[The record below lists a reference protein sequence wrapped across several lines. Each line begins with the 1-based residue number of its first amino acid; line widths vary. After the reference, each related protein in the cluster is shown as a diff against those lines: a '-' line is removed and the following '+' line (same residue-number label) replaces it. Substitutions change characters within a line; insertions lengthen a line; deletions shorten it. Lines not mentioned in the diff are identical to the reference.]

1 MYYYRF
7 HCSNGYCGC
16 GEDYYEKSEE
26 ELTDGDLWV
35 ILADYLSAY
44 SFLDPDERFV
54 DNLEDEEEVQDYY
67 DRINEY
73 SYFNE
78 VSEKE
83 YLKNANDE

>member
-1 MYYYRF
+1 MHYYKF

-16 GEDYYEKSEE
+16 EENYYEKSEKE
-26 ELTDGDLWV
+26 VTNDDLWAT
-35 ILADYLSAY
+35 LADYLSAY
-44 SFLDPDERFV
+44 SFLNPDERFV

-67 DRINEY
+67 DLINED

-83 YLKNANDE
+83 YLENADDK